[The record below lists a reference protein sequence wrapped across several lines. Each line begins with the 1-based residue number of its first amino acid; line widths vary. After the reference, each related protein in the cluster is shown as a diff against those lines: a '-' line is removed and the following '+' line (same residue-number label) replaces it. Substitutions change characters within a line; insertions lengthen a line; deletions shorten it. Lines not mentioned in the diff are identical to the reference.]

1 MEKEVTRMEI
11 LLDVRNVS
19 KTFRKKKDEFTA
31 VNQISLTIRKNECVG
46 LIGESGSGKTTIA
59 NMIAGFLE
67 VDGGDIL
74 FQGNSLVHAS
84 AKEKRNLH
92 KDMQMVFQ
100 NPQSSFG
107 PRMRLGEG
115 IMEGLNYYTDLSR
128 TEKEKRVDEAMNQT
142 GLPLSYKRKYCF
154 EVSGGECQ
162 RAALARAI
170 LIRPKLLLCDEITS
184 ALDVSVQKQIL
195 DLLSELKEQIGMAML
210 FISHDIALV
219 KDFCDYVYVMKSG
232 IVAEEGEPKQIFT
245 SPKNEYTKLLL
256 DSILTI

>member
-1 MEKEVTRMEI
+1 MEI

-19 KTFRKKKDEFTA
+19 KTFQKKKDECKA
-31 VNQISLTIRKNECVG
+31 VNRVSLAIRESECVG

-67 VDGGDIL
+67 ADSGDIL
-74 FQGNSLVHAS
+74 FQGSSLVQVP
-84 AKEKRNLH
+84 AKEKRSLRR
-92 KDMQMVFQ
+92 DMQMVFQ
-100 NPQSSFG
+100 NPQSSFS

-115 IMEGLNYYTDLSR
+115 IMEGLNYDTDLSR
-128 TEKEKRVDEAMNQT
+128 AEKEKRVDEAMTQT
-142 GLPLSYKRKYCF
+142 GLPLSYKKKYCF

-219 KDFCDYVYVMKSG
+219 KGFCDYVYVMKSG
-232 IVAEEGEPKQIFT
+232 IVAEEGDAEQIFT
-245 SPKNEYTKLLL
+245 APKHEYTKLLL
-256 DSILTI
+256 DSVLTLTP